1 MLSSPYMYRL
11 TIVAVGSLKEPFWK
25 DAISEY
31 AKRLS
36 PSAKMNV
43 IEVTETPFKSQ
54 GEAPAVMRAEAEA
67 LKKKIPD
74 GAYVIAMDKG
84 GKRPTSEE
92 FAAWIAREGEG
103 GREIVF
109 VIGGPLG
116 LDPAFVRECH
126 ATLSLSSLTFTHG
139 EARAVL
145 FEQLYRATTIL
156 AGKTYHY

>member
-1 MLSSPYMYRL
+1 MYRL
-11 TIVAVGSLKEPFWK
+11 TVVAVGSLKESFWK

-31 AKRLS
+31 LKRLS
-36 PSAKMNV
+36 PSAKVAV
-43 IEVTETPFKSQ
+43 IEVAETPFKSQ
-54 GEAPAVMRAEAEA
+54 GEAPAVMRAEAET
-67 LKKKIPD
+67 LKKKIQG

-84 GKRPTSEE
+84 GKKPSSEE

-126 ATLSLSSLTFTHG
+126 ASLSLSSLTFTHG
-139 EARAVL
+139 QARAVL
-145 FEQLYRATTIL
+145 FEQLYRAMTIL
-156 AGKTYHY
+156 GGKTYHY

>member
-1 MLSSPYMYRL
+1 MYRL
-11 TIVAVGSLKEPFWK
+11 TIIAVGSLKESFWK

-36 PSAKMNV
+36 PSAKVSV
-43 IEVTETPFKSQ
+43 IEVAETPFKAQ

-67 LKKKIPD
+67 LKKRIPD

-84 GKRPTSEE
+84 GKKPSSEE

-103 GREIVF
+103 GREIAF

-116 LDPAFVRECH
+116 LDPSFAASCH
-126 ATLSLSSLTFTHG
+126 ASLSLSSLTFTHG

-145 FEQLYRATTIL
+145 FEQLYRAMTIL
-156 AGKTYHY
+156 GGKTYHY